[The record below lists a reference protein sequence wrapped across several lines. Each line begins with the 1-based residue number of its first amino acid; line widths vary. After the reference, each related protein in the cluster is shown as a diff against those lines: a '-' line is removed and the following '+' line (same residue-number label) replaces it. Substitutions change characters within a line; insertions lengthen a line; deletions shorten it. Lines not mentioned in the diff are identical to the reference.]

1 MIELIEVGNESCFKE
16 NMQLSELSKINYIFG
31 PNGSGKTTIS
41 ELLATND
48 TENRSSIHWL
58 HNETKTI
65 KVYNYHSARTTFT
78 KTDGEEPGVFL
89 LGDDSKEKRD
99 KIEKLEKE
107 QKKITKKIQD
117 LDKNLDETKKELNNR
132 QEELAETIWKRRD
145 LIPNILYE
153 NMQGIKRSKIQCM
166 NKALEAWVNNGNNA
180 VDDNFSDLESIAQDA
195 FNKSTEEHSHIPSP
209 PEINWNEEELKEIL
223 QHPIINTSNSQFTI
237 LVNQLSNSDWV
248 HEGLNYF
255 HNDNNEEQLCPF
267 CQQNI
272 SENLAE
278 KISQLFNETYEAQLC
293 EVKRFQQQLDTAKQE
308 FRKYQSNV
316 ITLLQG
322 LENGNDI
329 ENKINT
335 LERLIDNVIVAIQ
348 EKLNSPSKNIII
360 TLVNAE
366 YESLKATVTSIN
378 SSIDKTNQI
387 IKNRK
392 KTQREVIDK
401 SWRIFACVTLM
412 DLITDFMK
420 EKERLDKK
428 IDGLNLKMKDQ
439 QEYRDKAS
447 KSLSEIRSKTT
458 SSAQTIEGMN
468 KLLQLAGFHS
478 FHFAPS
484 KTIKDGYR
492 IVRDND
498 QTVNIDTLSEG
509 ERTFVT
515 FLYFYHS
522 LSAIPQGNES
532 EKIVAV
538 VDDPISSLDGD
549 IMFIVSSLVRGLI
562 EKVKDESHNRVE
574 QVLLFTHNTRFHNE
588 ICYQHK
594 GKSEKKIKFYR
605 IRKDAPKAS
614 TIEDC
619 GCTNMIRSNYQEL
632 WDEVAL
638 AASKPD
644 VPAPWLPNVL
654 RRILESYFSTLG
666 GFTNLYKIGEHL
678 SEEEYILHRAL
689 IAWVHSGS
697 HTVIDSDDYV
707 QPDFSNKRWLEAF
720 ERVFKGNSG
729 VHAEHYKMMMQEAQ
743 NHLKASSEETNRQ

>member
-16 NMQLSELSKINYIFG
+16 NMQLSGLSEINYIFG

-41 ELLATND
+41 ELLAANNI
-48 TENRSSIHWL
+48 EEKPSIHWS
-58 HNETKTI
+58 HDGVKTI

-78 KTDGEEPGVFL
+78 KADGEETGVFL

-99 KIEKLEKE
+99 EIEKLEKDQE
-107 QKKITKKIQD
+107 KSSQKIQ
-117 LDKNLDETKKELNNR
+117 NLRKKLIETKKELNNR

-153 NMQGIKRSKIQCM
+153 NMQGIRGSKNKCM
-166 NKALEAWVNNGNNA
+166 DRVLEVWRENGNNA
-180 VDDNFSDLESIAQDA
+180 VDNDFSNLESIAQHA
-195 FNKSTEEHSHIPSP
+195 FDESVEEHSCIPFP
-209 PEINWNEEELKEIL
+209 PEINWNEEELGKIL
-223 QHPIINTSNSQFTI
+223 QHPIINTNNSQFTI
-237 LVNQLSNSDWV
+237 LINQLNNLDWV
-248 HEGLNYF
+248 HEGLKYF

-267 CQQNI
+267 CQQKI

-278 KISQLFNETYEAQLC
+278 QISQLFNDTYKAHLC
-293 EVKRFQQQLDTAKQE
+293 EVERFQQQLDTAKQE
-308 FRKYQSNV
+308 FSKYQSNV

-329 ENKINT
+329 ENKIDK

-366 YESLKATVTSIN
+366 YESLKECVTSLN
-378 SSIDKTNQI
+378 SSIKSKNRI
-387 IKNRK
+387 IRNRK
-392 KTQREVIDK
+392 KTRREVIDK
-401 SWRIFACVTLM
+401 SWRVFACVTLM
-412 DLITDFMK
+412 DLITDFMREK
-420 EKERLDKK
+420 EKLDKK
-428 IDGLNLKMKDQ
+428 INDLKSKIKDQ
-439 QEYRDKAS
+439 QAYRDKAS

-522 LSAIPQGNES
+522 LSAIPQGDES

-594 GKSEKKIKFYR
+594 GKSGKKIKFYR
-605 IRKDAPKAS
+605 IRKDEPKAS

-644 VPAPWLPNVL
+644 VTAPWLPNVL

-689 IAWVHSGS
+689 IAWAHSGS

-720 ERVFKGNSG
+720 ERVFKGNNDIHTG
-729 VHAEHYKMMMQEAQ
+729 HYEMMMQEAQ

>member
-1 MIELIEVGNESCFKE
+1 
-16 NMQLSELSKINYIFG
+16 
-31 PNGSGKTTIS
+31 
-41 ELLATND
+41 
-48 TENRSSIHWL
+48 
-58 HNETKTI
+58 
-65 KVYNYHSARTTFT
+65 
-78 KTDGEEPGVFL
+78 
-89 LGDDSKEKRD
+89 
-99 KIEKLEKE
+99 
-107 QKKITKKIQD
+107 
-117 LDKNLDETKKELNNR
+117 
-132 QEELAETIWKRRD
+132 
-145 LIPNILYE
+145 
-153 NMQGIKRSKIQCM
+153 
-166 NKALEAWVNNGNNA
+166 
-180 VDDNFSDLESIAQDA
+180 
-195 FNKSTEEHSHIPSP
+195 
-209 PEINWNEEELKEIL
+209 
-223 QHPIINTSNSQFTI
+223 
-237 LVNQLSNSDWV
+237 
-248 HEGLNYF
+248 
-255 HNDNNEEQLCPF
+255 
-267 CQQNI
+267 
-272 SENLAE
+272 
-278 KISQLFNETYEAQLC
+278 
-293 EVKRFQQQLDTAKQE
+293 
-308 FRKYQSNV
+308 
-316 ITLLQG
+316 
-322 LENGNDI
+322 
-329 ENKINT
+329 
-335 LERLIDNVIVAIQ
+335 
-348 EKLNSPSKNIII
+348 
-360 TLVNAE
+360 
-366 YESLKATVTSIN
+366 
-378 SSIDKTNQI
+378 
-387 IKNRK
+387 
-392 KTQREVIDK
+392 
-401 SWRIFACVTLM
+401 
-412 DLITDFMK
+412 MK

-428 IDGLNLKMKDQ
+428 IDGLSLKMKER
-439 QEYRDKAS
+439 QEYCTKTS

-458 SSAQTIEGMN
+458 SSAQAIEEMN

-478 FHFAPS
+478 FHFASS

-522 LSAIPQGNES
+522 LSAIPQGDES

-594 GKSEKKIKFYR
+594 GKSGKKIKFYR

-644 VPAPWLPNVL
+644 VTAPWLPNVL

-678 SEEEYILHRAL
+678 SGEEYILHRAL
-689 IAWVHSGS
+689 IDWAHSGS

-707 QPDFSNKRWLEAF
+707 QPGVSNKRWLEAF

-729 VHAEHYKMMMQEAQ
+729 THTEHYEMMMQEAQ

>member
-41 ELLATND
+41 KLLAANNM
-48 TENRSSIHWL
+48 EEKSSIHWL
-58 HNETKTI
+58 HDDVKTI
-65 KVYNYHSARTTFT
+65 KVYNYHSVRTTFT
-78 KTDGEEPGVFL
+78 KANGEEPGVFL
-89 LGDDSKEKRD
+89 LGSDSKEKRD
-99 KIEKLEKE
+99 EIEKLEKDQE
-107 QKKITKKIQD
+107 KGSQRIQKLNKT
-117 LDKNLDETKKELNNR
+117 LNETERELNDR

-153 NMQGIKRSKIQCM
+153 NMQGIKGSKNKCM
-166 NKALEAWVNNGNNA
+166 DRVFEIWRENGNNA
-180 VDDNFSDLESIAQDA
+180 VDNDFSNLESIAQHA
-195 FNKSTEEHSHIPSP
+195 FDESVEEHSCIPFP
-209 PEINWNEEELKEIL
+209 PEINWNEEELEKIL
-223 QHPIINTSNSQFTI
+223 QHPIINTNNSQFTI
-237 LVNQLSNSDWV
+237 LINQLNNLDWI
-248 HEGLNYF
+248 HEGLKYF

-267 CQQNI
+267 CQQKI

-278 KISQLFNETYEAQLC
+278 QISQLFNDTYKAHLC
-293 EVKRFQQQLDTAKQE
+293 EVERFQQQLGTAKQE
-308 FRKYQSNV
+308 FSKYQSNV

-329 ENKINT
+329 ENKIDK
-335 LERLIDNVIVAIQ
+335 LERLIDNLIVAIQ
-348 EKLNSPSKNIII
+348 EKLNNPSKNITI

-366 YESLKATVTSIN
+366 YESLKECVTSLN
-378 SSIDKTNQI
+378 SSIERKNRI
-387 IKNRK
+387 IRNRK
-392 KTQREVIDK
+392 KTQGEVIDK
-401 SWRIFACVTLM
+401 SWRVFACVTLM
-412 DLITDFMK
+412 DLITDFMREK
-420 EKERLDKK
+420 EKLDKK
-428 IDGLNLKMKDQ
+428 INDLKSKIKDQ
-439 QEYRDKAS
+439 QAYRDKAS

-522 LSAIPQGNES
+522 LSAIPQGDES

-549 IMFIVSSLVRGLI
+549 IMFIVSSLVRDLI

-588 ICYQHK
+588 ICYQYK
-594 GKSEKKIKFYR
+594 GKSGKKIKFYR

-644 VPAPWLPNVL
+644 VTAPWLPNVL

-689 IAWVHSGS
+689 IAWAHSGS

-720 ERVFKGNSG
+720 ERVFKGNSDIHTG
-729 VHAEHYKMMMQEAQ
+729 HYEMMMQEAQ
-743 NHLKASSEETNRQ
+743 NHLKDSSEETNRQ

>member
-16 NMQLSELSKINYIFG
+16 NMKLSELSKINYIFG

-41 ELLATND
+41 ELLAANNI
-48 TENRSSIHWL
+48 EEKPSVHWS
-58 HNETKTI
+58 HDGVKTI
-65 KVYNYHSARTTFT
+65 KVYNCHSARTTFT
-78 KTDGEEPGVFL
+78 RANSEEKGVFL

-99 KIEKLEKE
+99 EIEKLEKD
-107 QKKITKKIQD
+107 QKKSSQKIQE
-117 LDKNLDETKKELNNR
+117 LNKKLEETKKELDNR
-132 QEELAETIWKRRD
+132 RKELAETIWGRRG
-145 LIPNILYE
+145 LIPNILHE
-153 NMQGIKRSKIQCM
+153 NMHGLKGSKTQCM
-166 NKALEAWVNNGNNA
+166 DRVLEAWRNNGNNA

-248 HEGLNYF
+248 YEGLNYF
-255 HNDNNEEQLCPF
+255 HNNNNEKQLCPF
-267 CQQNI
+267 CQQNV

-278 KISQLFNETYEAQLC
+278 QISQLFNDTYKAQLC
-293 EVKRFQQQLDTAKQE
+293 EVERFQQQLDTAKRE
-308 FRKYQSNV
+308 LKKYRSNV
-316 ITLLQG
+316 IALFQG
-322 LENGNDI
+322 LENSNDI
-329 ENKINT
+329 ENKIDK
-335 LERLIDNVIVAIQ
+335 LERSINNTIAAIQ

-360 TLVNAE
+360 TLANAE

-392 KTQREVIDK
+392 KTQREVINK
-401 SWRIFACVTLM
+401 SWRIFACVTLT
-412 DLITDFMK
+412 DLITDFMT

-428 IDGLNLKMKDQ
+428 IDGLSLKMKDQ

-605 IRKDAPKAS
+605 IRKDEPKAS

-644 VPAPWLPNVL
+644 VTAPWLPNVL

-689 IAWVHSGS
+689 IAWAHSGS

-720 ERVFKGNSG
+720 ERVFKGNSDIHTG
-729 VHAEHYKMMMQEAQ
+729 HYEMMMQEAQ